1 MPELIQIIKQF
12 FRKQPVSGIAKRWHE
27 EEFEDTKGVIKI
39 CKSTKD
45 SQHND

>member
-1 MPELIQIIKQF
+1 MPELIQIIKKF
-12 FRKQPVSGIAKRWHE
+12 FRKQQVSGIAKRWHE